1 MQFTPMRISFFFSL
15 LLLYLPVFAQE
26 TPYQPFEVDSIATPR
41 GGIAA
46 FNTFIQANL
55 RKPVAAQ
62 AQGSGGVVVLSG
74 VLEPDGHVTN
84 ATVAKSFRPDC
95 DQEAMRVF
103 KLFRAWKPAQK
114 QGNAVRQAISL
125 SIVFKP
131 NTPFKYEQ
139 GTQILFLDADIN
151 LLPDSAAGV
160 RFKELN
166 PIDSQGIPTGD
177 HLIYKLVNNQWEEY
191 ARDSLVRKQV
201 PADLTDEPVYAIGH
215 QLSIQKLKGVLFTV
229 SATGLILTERHF
241 EKGQLTDVALTYYA
255 NGVLAEKRECV
266 GNKQPFL
273 GWYPNGQIKLVQEII
288 VDTTPK
294 GFLDF
299 PVIDRVLSFWDSTGR
314 QSVKDGNGTATYYR
328 SVKSYTAP
336 TQQTLLT
343 EHGAY
348 KNSLKQGLWTGH
360 YADNSYSYEE
370 QYDRGVLVSGKASI
384 AGQETNEYR
393 IEDHPPVFP
402 GGMLALQEFLNQ
414 TIQYPLP
421 ALKDRAEGQVVVSFV
436 VCEDG
441 SLCDYTVVEKVH
453 PSLDREALRVIKKTS
468 GNWIASLQQGRKIRT
483 KCNIPI
489 NFRIR

>member
-1 MQFTPMRISFFFSL
+1 MRIPFFFGL
-15 LLLYLPVFAQE
+15 FLLYIPVFAQQ

-55 RKPVAAQ
+55 RKPIAAQ
-62 AQGSGGVVVLSG
+62 AQGTGGVVLLSG
-74 VLEPDGHVTN
+74 VLEPDGHITN
-84 ATVAKSFRPDC
+84 ATVTKSFRPDC
-95 DQEAMRVF
+95 DREAMRVF

-114 QGNAVRQAISL
+114 QGNAVRQTISL
-125 SIVFKP
+125 PIMFKP
-131 NTPFKYEQ
+131 NTPFNYEQ
-139 GTQILFLDADIN
+139 GAQISYLDADIN
-151 LLPDSAAGV
+151 LLPDSMAGV

-166 PIDSQGIPTGD
+166 PIDSLGIPTGD
-177 HLIYKLVNNQWEEY
+177 HVIYKLINNKWEEY
-191 ARDSLVRKQV
+191 ARDSLVRKLE
-201 PADLTDEPVYAIGH
+201 PTDVAGEAVYTIGH
-215 QLSIQKLKGVLFTV
+215 QLSVQKLKGVLFTV
-229 SATGLILTERHF
+229 STTGQILTERHF

-255 NGVLAEKRECV
+255 NGVLTEKREYV

-273 GWYPNGQIKLVQEII
+273 GWYPNGQIKLIQEII
-288 VDTTPK
+288 ADTTPS
-294 GFLDF
+294 GFFGF
-299 PVIDRVLSFWDSTGR
+299 PTIDRVLSFWDSTGR

-343 EHGAY
+343 EQGAY

-370 QYDRGVLVSGKASI
+370 QYDRGVLVSGKSSI

-393 IEDHPPVFP
+393 IDDHPPVFP
-402 GGMLALQEFLNQ
+402 GGMLALREFISKN
-414 TIQYPLP
+414 IQYPLS

-441 SLCDYTVVEKVH
+441 TLCDYTVVEKVH
-453 PSLDREALRVIKKTS
+453 PSLDREALRVIKKTT
-468 GNWIASLQQGRKIRT
+468 GNWIPGVSNGKRVRVKYNA
-483 KCNIPI
+483 PI
-489 NFRIR
+489 NFHLN